1 MKAMK
6 RLTFL
11 ILLISLL
18 VACTPSGEPAASEQ
32 PVAPMTEGAGEPAV
46 PPTDIPRTT
55 EEDLP
60 APMIEE
66 PVVEEGAEEV
76 IEEPDEPV
84 VAPEPES
91 AELPASEE
99 TAVDPVEAPAEETG
113 PMVISGR
120 LDEGAFFLGDPNAPV
135 TMIDYSDFL

>member
-1 MKAMK
+1 MK
-6 RLTFL
+6 RLTIL
-11 ILLISLL
+11 LLLISLL

-46 PPTDIPRTT
+46 PLTSIPRTT

-66 PVVEEGAEEV
+66 PVVEEIAETAV
-76 IEEPDEPV
+76 EEPGEPS
-84 VAPEPES
+84 APPETES

-135 TMIDYSDFL
+135 TLIDYSDFL

>member
-1 MKAMK
+1 
-6 RLTFL
+6 
-11 ILLISLL
+11 
-18 VACTPSGEPAASEQ
+18 
-32 PVAPMTEGAGEPAV
+32 MTEGAGEPAV
-46 PPTDIPRTT
+46 PLTSIPRTT

-66 PVVEEGAEEV
+66 PVVEEIAETAV
-76 IEEPDEPV
+76 EEPGEPS
-84 VAPEPES
+84 APPETES
-91 AELPASEE
+91 AELPENEE

-135 TMIDYSDFL
+135 TLIDYSDFL